1 MPVIRA
7 LVGALVVVILSSCAA
22 EASRPQPVIPVG
34 GDPDLGR
41 ETIVEYGC
49 GSCHRIPGIPEADAL
64 VGPPLESWSGRA
76 FVAGILPNSPENLAR
91 FLADPDEI
99 RPGTAMPDLQLND
112 EDIAAIVAYLF
123 TLE

>member
-1 MPVIRA
+1 MTRV
-7 LVGALVVVILSSCAA
+7 LVGALVMVVISSCAPQ
-22 EASRPQPVIPVG
+22 ASRPEPVIPVG

-49 GSCHRIPGIPEADAL
+49 GSCHTIPGIPEADAL
-64 VGPPLESWSGRA
+64 VGPPLDSWSGRA
-76 FVAGILPNSPENLAR
+76 YIAGVLTNNPDNLAT
-91 FLADPDEI
+91 FLEEPDAVS
-99 RPGTAMPDLQLND
+99 PGTAMPDLQLTD